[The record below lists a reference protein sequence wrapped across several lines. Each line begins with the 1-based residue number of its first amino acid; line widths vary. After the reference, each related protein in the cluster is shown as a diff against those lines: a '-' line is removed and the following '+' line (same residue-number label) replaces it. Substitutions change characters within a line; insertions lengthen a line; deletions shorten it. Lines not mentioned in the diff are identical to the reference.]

1 MLSGMADDAPA
12 SSGGS
17 EGTTDNVF
25 RQLGHKKQF
34 RAHLPTPHN
43 QYNFFI
49 TPRQDEPILLSSDTC
64 TGNLEQA
71 IRTIIATDFDTDASI
86 TSYSV
91 AFLAKKEGVKRVKAV

>member
-1 MLSGMADDAPA
+1 MVLIGIEDDAVV

-34 RAHLPTPHN
+34 RAHL
-43 QYNFFI
+43 QAQSSIQFFS
-49 TPRQDEPILLSSDTC
+49 TARQGVPILLRSDTS

-71 IRTIIATDFDTDASI
+71 IWTIIATNFDTDASV

-91 AFLAKKEGVKRVKAV
+91 AFFTEK

>member
-1 MLSGMADDAPA
+1 MLIGIEDGAPG
-12 SSGGS
+12 STGGS

-34 RAHLPTPHN
+34 RAHLHHKVE
-43 QYNFFI
+43 QKFDI
-49 TPRQDEPILLSSDTC
+49 TARQDEPILLGSDTS

-71 IRTIIATDFDTDASI
+71 IGTIITTDFHTDTSV

-91 AFLAKKEGVKRVKAV
+91 AFFTEK